1 MGIGGL
7 FKGIKNI
14 RLLPPAD
21 KEFYE
26 IFNELAATLIEASGK
41 LIELFGARSGQR
53 EEIEIKISTCALR
66 CDQIAASI
74 EALLRVAQQPP
85 FERSEISQFR
95 DEMLR
100 AMKYISHAA
109 NRYIVYDFPSSDK
122 EMRELAPLIYEA
134 CVEISK
140 AIKSLARDR
149 DIEPFRLAV
158 NQLEAKADD
167 IYHEGLRRRFREIR
181 EDRAELESQIKKM
194 TGETRTEITNRDLIN
209 LVADNVEYTRHVAVF
224 FILRQVYAELERAI
238 DACTDIAATLKRMVT
253 SNV

>member
-1 MGIGGL
+1 MSFGDI
-7 FKGIKNI
+7 FKGIKNW

-21 KEFYE
+21 KEFYGL
-26 IFNELAATLIEASGK
+26 FDELAATLVESSGK
-41 LIELFGARSGQR
+41 LIELFNARPGLR
-53 EEIEIKISTCALR
+53 DEIEIQISTCGLR

-74 EALLRVAQQPP
+74 EDLLRVAQQPP
-85 FERSEISQFR
+85 FERSELSQFR
-95 DEMLR
+95 DDMIR
-100 AMKYISHAA
+100 AMKYINHAS
-109 NRYIVYDFPSSDK
+109 NRYVVYEFPSSDK

-140 AIKSLARDR
+140 AIKSLSRDR
-149 DIEPFRLAV
+149 NIEPYRLAV

-181 EDRAELESQIKKM
+181 EDRADLENRIRELNKAA
-194 TGETRTEITNRDLIN
+194 TNQDIVD
-209 LVADNVEYTRHVAVF
+209 LVADNVEYTRHTAVF

-238 DACTDIAATLKRMVT
+238 DACTDIMATLKRMVT